1 MFRRYVLFTEKQ
13 VTIKPSFNMIA
24 HDRRIGGITEAVG
37 SLTIAG
43 SIFSDPAIVSDHMA
57 RTASIDETC
66 TFNWSNYCFINY
78 DNWYSQRQTAV
89 VFDSSRVRKQK
100 QRKKVKKVY
109 TECFKKFSREGRN
122 LQFWKQGGRKLYLYS
137 KDVFSLPCFCGGI
150 VSNFRQQR
158 DRGWVLLN
166 PSPPISVRIMSPCVL
181 NLWEVNVGWCTWSW
195 NNTWSRVW

>member
-1 MFRRYVLFTEKQ
+1 MKHVHLTDPI
-13 VTIKPSFNMIA
+13 TALLIMIT
-24 HDRRIGGITEAVG
+24 DI
-37 SLTIAG
+37 
-43 SIFSDPAIVSDHMA
+43 
-57 RTASIDETC
+57 
-66 TFNWSNYCFINY
+66 
-78 DNWYSQRQTAV
+78 SQRQTAV

-122 LQFWKQGGRKLYLYS
+122 LQFWKQGAGNCICTP

-166 PSPPISVRIMSPCVL
+166 PSPPISVRIMLPCVKFV
-181 NLWEVNVGWCTWSW
+181 EVNVG
-195 NNTWSRVW
+195 